1 MARLPTAPL
10 AIVPLLLVIA
20 ACDAGQSS
28 KPATSSQG
36 SGGASTGSTTST
48 SASTS
53 TTGTGGAAPLA
64 GTVVLT
70 RVGAAAISPA
80 AFGQNYWSWEP
91 SFGDPLAGTET
102 LAKAMHLGFL
112 RAGGDNNDTQMPSA
126 FTEAEVDA
134 FVAYSKAVGA
144 EPDLQVPI
152 LADVTG
158 QPATAQTAADMV
170 TYANKTMGYGIK
182 YWSIGNE
189 PDLYST
195 ATGFPA
201 FASYTA
207 AEYCATFTAYAK
219 AMKAVD
225 PTIKILGPELSY
237 KYIPG
242 DDWLTPFL
250 DGCKDQ
256 VDIVTVHRYPL
267 DPSATTVA
275 AAFADA
281 DAMRAL
287 AAALRANLDQHGMTA
302 TPLAF
307 TEANVTWDGTPAKS
321 TLPASP
327 STFFAG
333 LWAADVTGVGLE
345 AGLFTQAFWHVAD
358 GATGWKLA
366 FILGGQPAPAYH
378 AVSLF
383 AQHFG
388 GDILR
393 VSGVPTGF
401 SVFGSQDDQAG
412 TTAVI
417 VLNKTA
423 VAARLTLT
431 FDQLAP
437 RDLTLEGES
446 QAAVVIP
453 TGGGAAQVLR
463 YTQALAAAG
472 MGPAQDP

>member
-1 MARLPTAPL
+1 MARTPSAPFAL
-10 AIVPLLLVIA
+10 VPLLLVG
-20 ACDAGQSS
+20 ACDVGE
-28 KPATSSQG
+28 TSHASG
-36 SGGASTGSTTST
+36 SGGGAAASTA
-48 SASTS
+48 AS
-53 TTGTGGAAPLA
+53 TGTGGSAPLA
-64 GTVVLT
+64 GTVALT
-70 RVGAAAISPA
+70 AAGALAIAPT

-102 LAKAMHLGFL
+102 MAAAMHLGFL
-112 RAGGDNNDTQMPSA
+112 RAGGNNNDTQSPSP
-126 FTEAEVDA
+126 FTNAEIDA
-134 FVAYSKAVGA
+134 FVAYSRAVGA

-152 LADVTG
+152 LADVTSAPG
-158 QPATAQTAADMV
+158 TAQGAADMV

-195 ATGFPA
+195 TVGLPMYGN
-201 FASYTA
+201 YTA
-207 AEYCATFTAYAK
+207 ADYCATFTAFAQ

-237 KYIPG
+237 RYTPEG
-242 DDWLTPFL
+242 DWLTPFL

-281 DAMRAL
+281 DAFRQVAV
-287 AAALRANLDQHGMTA
+287 ALRANLDAHGMTA
-302 TPLAF
+302 TPLGF
-307 TEANVTWDGTPAKS
+307 TEANVTWDGTPSKS

-333 LWAADVTGVGLE
+333 LWAADVTGVALE
-345 AGLFTQAFWHVAD
+345 QGLFTQAFWHVAD
-358 GATGWKLA
+358 GSTGWKLA

-383 AQHFG
+383 AQHFTG
-388 GDILR
+388 ASLR
-393 VSGVPTGF
+393 VSGVPAGF
-401 SVFGSQDDQAG
+401 SVYGSQDPQAG
-412 TTAVI
+412 TAVM

-423 VAARLTLT
+423 ATARLGLT
-431 FDQLAP
+431 FDQVPAQEI
-437 RDLTLEGES
+437 TLEGQS
-446 QAAVVIP
+446 QAALLIP
-453 TGGGAAQVLR
+453 SGGGAAQVLR